1 MSINSANLIETYTF
15 ISSKEVI
22 TTGGM
27 IVQNQIRPFL
37 WEKNKANILLI
48 CLYTGNYTNI
58 HFTDTEVYN

>member
-22 TTGGM
+22 TTGGI

-37 WEKNKANILLI
+37 WEKTKANILLI

-58 HFTDTEVYN
+58 HFPDTEVYN